1 MTEIFYAILHLDTTL
16 AAIISNVGS
25 WVYAI
30 LFLIILAETGFVV
43 TPFLP
48 GDSLLFAVGTFAAL
62 GSLNPWLLILL
73 LSLAAIAGDT
83 INYLLGRKLG
93 ESVLRKGSLFGIPIK
108 REYLEKTQKFYR
120 DNGPQAIVFARFL
133 PIIRTFAPFVAGIA
147 KMEYAT
153 FAYYNIV
160 SGIGWVTMFVLG
172 GYYFGNIP
180 LVKDNF
186 TIAILIVIFV
196 SFLPGIY
203 GFVKS
208 RTSGGDKASGSAK
221 K

>member
-1 MTEIFYAILHLDTTL
+1 MSEFFYAILHLDATL
-16 AAIISNVGS
+16 ASFINDFGS

-30 LFLIILAETGFVV
+30 LFSIILAETGFVV

-48 GDSLLFAVGTFAAL
+48 GDSLLFAAGTFAAL
-62 GSLNPWLLILL
+62 DLLNPWLLIVM
-73 LSLAAIAGDT
+73 LSFAAIAGDS
-83 INYLLGRKLG
+83 INYMLGRKFG
-93 ESVLRKGSLFGIPIK
+93 ETVLSRGTLFGIPIK
-108 REYLEKTQKFYR
+108 REYLEKTQKFYH
-120 DNGPQAIVFARFL
+120 DNGAQTIVFARFL

-147 KMEYAT
+147 KMNYAT
-153 FAYYNIV
+153 FIYYNVI

-186 TIAILIVIFV
+186 TVAIFIVIFV

-203 GFVKS
+203 GFMRSRAEKS
-208 RTSGGDKASGSAK
+208 THQAK